1 MTARCSHSSSFSPR
15 SKNWPRSSGA
25 IAREALATA
34 RSRTVWARRSS
45 SGSLTPAISEPN
57 GPPTP
62 NASPRSAPPAQPA
75 PAPQPARSSTAPAP
89 PAGLIDRDT
98 DATCILTGRL
108 MHEYDKSSKWLIQHH
123 GDSILRMAG
132 IVGIETWRPLQAE
145 VVHPRQLP
153 DGLIEVLLQGQF
165 EPSLFVL
172 ELATYP
178 ESRIAEQVLR
188 DMTLVYL
195 DRRVVPDVIT
205 LVLHPRGNLQ
215 VTGSLEMMSPGGMTQ
230 WSVRWKVVQLWSI
243 PAETL
248 LDAHDVGLVPW
259 VPLTHFDGPPEPIFQ
274 QCRARIDEE
283 APPEERENLLAVTQ
297 VLAGLRYNEV
307 GLFQLLGGRDAMIES
322 PVLQELKAEWTRE
335 AARET
340 KRRTIVDFLVARFGP
355 QAEEI
360 ATHLET
366 IADDARLKELVKL
379 AAVCSDLPSFRK
391 EFAG

>member
-1 MTARCSHSSSFSPR
+1 
-15 SKNWPRSSGA
+15 
-25 IAREALATA
+25 
-34 RSRTVWARRSS
+34 
-45 SGSLTPAISEPN
+45 
-57 GPPTP
+57 
-62 NASPRSAPPAQPA
+62 
-75 PAPQPARSSTAPAP
+75 
-89 PAGLIDRDT
+89 
-98 DATCILTGRL
+98 
-108 MHEYDKSSKWLIQHH
+108 
-123 GDSILRMAG
+123 MAG

-145 VVHPRQLP
+145 VVQPRQLP
-153 DGLIEVLLQGQF
+153 DGLIEALLQGQL

-307 GLFQLLGGRDAMIES
+307 ELFQLLGGRNAMIES
-322 PVLQELKAEWTRE
+322 PVLQELKVEWTRE
-335 AARET
+335 A
-340 KRRTIVDFLVARFGP
+340 KIRTLVDVLVARFGP

-360 ATHLET
+360 ATQLET

-391 EFAG
+391 ELAA